1 MTFANFQSQNNQN
14 NDGNNVM
21 KQIGQHISQ
30 HLFQQSFQPQNMST
44 SESFGPA
51 AFGSPS
57 SMNVNQSLQ
66 SSQNNQQ
73 ESKNIFN

>member
-14 NDGNNVM
+14 NNDESNVM
-21 KQIGQHISQ
+21 KQIGQHIQ
-30 HLFQQSFQPQNMST
+30 HLFQPQQNMGT
-44 SESFGPA
+44 FESFGPT

-57 SMNVNQSLQ
+57 SMQVNQSLQ

-73 ESKNIFN
+73 